1 MDIKRSGAQPSG
13 KGSTEY
19 FTGTV
24 RINPLFE
31 APAPACAVG
40 ISVIFESGAR
50 TVRHGH
56 PSGQVL
62 IVTAGCDRVQ
72 C

>member
-31 APAPACAVG
+31 ACAVG